1 MAVETYRV
9 EKDGVTFYVQK
20 ESMKRYEDD
29 GYVIFNHLDQRVD
42 ANGNVLENN
51 KEEGV
56 QNDG

>member
-20 ESMKRYEDD
+20 DSMKRYEDD
-29 GYVIFNHLDQRVD
+29 GYMIFNHLDQRVD
-42 ANGNVLENN
+42 ASGNVLGGK

-56 QNDG
+56 

>member
-1 MAVETYRV
+1 MVVETYRV

-29 GYVIFNHLDQRVD
+29 GYAIFNYLNQRVD
-42 ANGNVLENN
+42 ASGNVLESK

-56 QNDG
+56 KNDS